1 MPYPQTQPKVKHN
14 LLKVET
20 TSTTT
25 PVAEVFT
32 STDEIFRKIDEAVH
46 NASTMRI
53 KQLSSVYSYDD
64 GPDYP
69 GPLSSGLLILGV
81 TDRRLGIVKTVL
93 GGGSGSGSGV
103 VPDGVHRAT
112 LGVKLADKHHFH
124 KLQPKDQHNSTNFGH
139 FMQHL
144 RKQNRV
150 AIIARDK
157 FKRFGLL
164 VPMKK
169 QQGSASGEDDD
180 HDGGHLSREDCAA
193 YIHVGTI
200 DDVKK
205 FMVANDIHDDNDGG
219 VKDVAAAQSSNH
231 QKRSSSSAGT
241 TSSAIGTEKKKK
253 KKKKRAKIGG
263 TKWPIYRP
271 DLGGFDDDE
280 GDDDTT
286 GWPYYQPDHG
296 DYDDDDDDDDDSET
310 DEDGDVGDAN
320 DSKLFQASKK
330 NTDKTFAS
338 SENTNVWDSQDT
350 STSNDGN
357 FWSSSTN
364 NKDEDMNNQGHEER
378 NVSSSSWGINDNDDA
393 GGNFGIGDDSN
404 NMSSVWG
411 NTATTT
417 IATTTNWGTTTSD
430 NQQQFQNGQEDV
442 DDGGDDSR
450 FHKDRGAA
458 AADDFYSNLTRDQDT
473 TADSNLFHMRKFN
486 NWVKSIQI
494 QELDPNAGGTGK
506 LGPKLRILDLA
517 CGKGGDLTKWMKLDR
532 GMKFYFGVDVARGSL
547 KDAAIRTRTFQDDG
561 KLSHAI
567 FAVADLGGD
576 VLGQDQELLT
586 WKMEDD
592 NRRNEP
598 EFRMIRGGGI
608 DSSIRFDVVS
618 IQFAIHY
625 MMSTRERARH
635 FFHTVSE
642 LLEVGGNLI
651 CTTIDARVVMKKL
664 MGLGLDL
671 HFKDGKDIDF
681 DKAVVET
688 GSGACKITFEPPIVK
703 KIFTSTSTGRDLS
716 EEMFGLEYTF
726 TLVEGSDHAAGV
738 GDAVN
743 LPEWLTPIPVLEGL
757 ANEAG
762 LELEYAQNFH
772 EFYNKRKD
780 VIEYQNLLRKMK
792 ALNRS
797 GSISKDEWDISG
809 LYAALKFRK
818 VGESK
823 ISTNTKQCTRGERD
837 EVKNKRPTELT
848 IRDVRKSKNFPRA
861 MLKAKRAAGDDWNG
875 LSQAEKD
882 ALFFKEF

>member
-14 LLKVET
+14 LLKVDTTES
-20 TSTTT
+20 TST
-25 PVAEVFT
+25 ADVFR
-32 STDEIFRKIDEAVH
+32 STDEIFRKIDEAVQ

-81 TDRRLGIVKTVL
+81 SDRHLGIVKTVL
-93 GGGSGSGSGV
+93 GGGSGTGSGV

-124 KLQPKDQHNSTNFGH
+124 KLQPKDQHNSRNFGY
-139 FMQHL
+139 FMQRL
-144 RKQNRV
+144 RKENRV

-157 FKRFGLL
+157 YKRFGLL

-169 QQGSASGEDDD
+169 QKGSTSGEDDD
-180 HDGGHLSREDCAA
+180 NEGDLSPEDCAA

-200 DDVKK
+200 DDVKQ
-205 FMVANDIHDDNDGG
+205 FMVANNIQDEDDGG
-219 VKDVAAAQSSNH
+219 GKDAAAANASNH
-231 QKRSSSSAGT
+231 QKRSLSTGT
-241 TSSAIGTEKKKK
+241 ASSAIDTEKT
-253 KKKKRAKIGG
+253 KKKRAKTGGRNRSG

-271 DLGGFDDDE
+271 DLGRFDEKED
-280 GDDDTT
+280 DDDTT
-286 GWPYYQPDHG
+286 EWPYYQPDRG
-296 DYDDDDDDDDDSET
+296 EFDDDDDEDGDDHSDD
-310 DEDGDVGDAN
+310 DGDVGDAN
-320 DSKLFQASKK
+320 DSKVFDTSRKS
-330 NTDKTFAS
+330 TDNVFAS
-338 SENTNVWDSQDT
+338 SESTNVWDSQYI
-350 STSNDGN
+350 SANNDGN

-364 NKDEDMNNQGHEER
+364 NKDDDTNNRGNEER
-378 NVSSSSWGINDNDDA
+378 NVSSSSWGINDNDDI
-393 GGNFGIGDDSN
+393 GVNFGIGDDSN
-404 NMSSVWG
+404 NMTSVWG
-411 NTATTT
+411 DTG
-417 IATTTNWGTTTSD
+417 TTTNWGTTTSD
-430 NQQQFQNGQEDV
+430 NQHQFQDGQEDV
-442 DDGGDDSR
+442 NDGDDSH

-506 LGPKLRILDLA
+506 SGPKLRILDLA

-547 KDAAIRTRTFQDDG
+547 KDAAIRARAFQDDG

-576 VLGQDQELLT
+576 VLGQDQKLLT

-671 HFKDGKDIDF
+671 HFKDGKDLDDF

-688 GSGACKITFEPPIVK
+688 GNGACKITFEAPIVK

-772 EFYNKRKD
+772 EFYDNRKD

-823 ISTNTKQCTRGERD
+823 ISTNTKQSTGGER
-837 EVKNKRPTELT
+837 EEAKNKHPTEFT
-848 IRDVRKSKNFPRA
+848 MRDARKSKNFPRA
-861 MLKAKRAAGDDWNG
+861 MLKAKRATGEDWNG
-875 LSQAEKD
+875 LSQVEKD
-882 ALFFKEF
+882 AIIFKEIQKLGG